1 LPALPCTAATGDNF
15 GGSAAKTFVGTP
27 CYLAPEVEMTRENA
41 TGGYGVEVDCWS
53 LGATLYVML
62 CARFPEFDRMSG
74 KPRVRVS
81 GPLWEGVSELA
92 KDVVRRLMDPDPR
105 RRLTASE
112 ALEHPWV
119 TQRGA
124 SADALVVL
132 SAVAQRPD
140 LQQLVADGASP
151 LVLLHQRVC
160 RLFETALAAHAH
172 RPGVASSIRDCASL
186 GRTLMLDTCL
196 VLRKLHGVAC
206 QILDSLNE
214 VLLAVAEAEPQLAHN
229 VMALQRKWISK
240 VRDDMKRSKHAH
252 GELVKAVGVLMQS
265 MSALSALPAPAVSK
279 PPPEEE
285 EFPVL
290 RMVARDVELV
300 QRLQSPSS
308 SDSCLTQ
315 DDYLSLMAPSVE
327 LSPPSSPGGTRSAGR
342 SESTLDRLPH
352 LLRQI
357 DRQLDGSAVLWA
369 NIDVVFEALEQ
380 KGELAE
386 QFVDFSHNSLFMER
400 FQTRMS
406 DYQIFWSKIRDTASA
421 NMAQEDVFRMYSFLN
436 RHGAGS

>member
-1 LPALPCTAATGDNF
+1 
-15 GGSAAKTFVGTP
+15 
-27 CYLAPEVEMTRENA
+27 MTRESA
-41 TGGYGVEVDCWS
+41 SVGYGVEVDCWS

-62 CARFPEFDRMSG
+62 CARFPEFDRSSG
-74 KPRVRVS
+74 KPMVRVS
-81 GPLWEGVSELA
+81 GPLWEGVSDSA
-92 KDVVRRLMDPDPR
+92 KDLVRRLMDPDPR
-105 RRLTASE
+105 QRLSASK

-119 TQRGA
+119 TQ
-124 SADALVVL
+124 SDPPPDALVVL
-132 SAVAQRPD
+132 SGATQRPD
-140 LQQLVADGASP
+140 LQQLGADDASP

-172 RPGVASSIRDCASL
+172 HPGVAHNIRDCASL

-206 QILDSLNE
+206 QILDSLSE
-214 VLLAVAEAEPQLAHN
+214 VLLAVSEDEPKLAHN

-265 MSALSALPAPAVSK
+265 MNTLNALPAPAMPEP
-279 PPPEEE
+279 PPPEPQE

-290 RMVARDVELV
+290 RMVARDQELV
-300 QRLQSPSS
+300 QRLQSPGSNDSS
-308 SDSCLTQ
+308 LSQ
-315 DDYLSLMAPSVE
+315 EEFLSLMAPSVE
-327 LSPPSSPGGTRSAGR
+327 LTPPPSPGSARSANR
-342 SESTLDRLPH
+342 EDSSDEASLDHLPH

-386 QFVDFSHNSLFMER
+386 QFVDFSHNPLFMKR

-436 RHGAGS
+436 QHRAGT

>member
-1 LPALPCTAATGDNF
+1 
-15 GGSAAKTFVGTP
+15 
-27 CYLAPEVEMTRENA
+27 
-41 TGGYGVEVDCWS
+41 
-53 LGATLYVML
+53 
-62 CARFPEFDRMSG
+62 
-74 KPRVRVS
+74 
-81 GPLWEGVSELA
+81 
-92 KDVVRRLMDPDPR
+92 
-105 RRLTASE
+105 
-112 ALEHPWV
+112 
-119 TQRGA
+119 
-124 SADALVVL
+124 
-132 SAVAQRPD
+132 
-140 LQQLVADGASP
+140 
-151 LVLLHQRVC
+151 
-160 RLFETALAAHAH
+160 
-172 RPGVASSIRDCASL
+172 
-186 GRTLMLDTCL
+186 
-196 VLRKLHGVAC
+196 
-206 QILDSLNE
+206 
-214 VLLAVAEAEPQLAHN
+214 
-229 VMALQRKWISK
+229 
-240 VRDDMKRSKHAH
+240 
-252 GELVKAVGVLMQS
+252 MQS

-421 NMAQEDVFRMYSFLN
+421 NMAQEEVFRMYSFLN
-436 RHGAGS
+436 RHGSGS